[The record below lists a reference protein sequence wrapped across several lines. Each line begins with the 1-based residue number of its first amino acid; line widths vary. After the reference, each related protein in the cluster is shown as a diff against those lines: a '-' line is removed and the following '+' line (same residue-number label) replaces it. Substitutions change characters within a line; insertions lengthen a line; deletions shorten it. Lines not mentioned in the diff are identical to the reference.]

1 MTRETCKA
9 DLARTVSVLPNLRYV
24 DLPEGFYSADPSSQ
38 ILRDELQATCL
49 DIRKMTYSTGS
60 EHAFEALAHGLWRTL
75 ENLEL
80 DRMDLDQSVLRFVL
94 GSLPVL
100 HELKLCDLPR
110 LDDSL
115 FQNTPNL
122 PAFPPLQKLQ
132 LQDTPGI
139 TSDGLVTYLSHP
151 ASREIL
157 HFLSL
162 THTGITIPSLHTV
175 LWPASHLTH
184 LSITE
189 TVTRSFPLDPIPPL
203 TSIPLKT
210 LHYEIT
216 SENSP
221 HSHPA
226 DSYYAYLA
234 SSLHANALPSLQK
247 LYVRDAAF
255 PETLLISQSGFN
267 LAGPHSRPTSSS
279 SITLKQLPQSLK
291 LSKRNAATMF
301 NRTLEIYTKGP
312 DELDWAFAP
321 LAPEPPSFSPSSSSL
336 PTHQRHLSSQ
346 RFSLAPPTL
355 PFAPYHSSHQRHQ
368 SFSHERGQ
376 PSVVSIQGRP
386 VSAHNAT
393 RGLGPNW
400 GGEARKSVM
409 ISNGY
414 GGFLPV
420 SGEDFLQGTTSV
432 MRDGLALGSADGP
445 LPPAGFAGIPFGS
458 PSRPGS
464 SHGAQSGGTGRS
476 GGGLEVPRP
485 GSAGSWKRGHGG
497 RESRSSR
504 ADLWR

>member
-9 DLARTVSVLPNLRYV
+9 DLARIVSVLPNLRYV
-24 DLPEGFYSADPSSQ
+24 DLPDGFYSADPSSQ
-38 ILRDELQATCL
+38 ILRDELQASCL
-49 DIRKMTYSTGS
+49 DIRKMTYNTGS
-60 EHAFEALAHGLWRTL
+60 EYAFEALAHGQWRTL
-75 ENLEL
+75 ETLEL
-80 DRMDLDQSVLRFVL
+80 NRMDLDYTVLRFVL

-110 LDDSL
+110 LDDSI
-115 FQNTPNL
+115 FQSTPNL
-122 PAFPPLQKLQ
+122 PMFPPLQKLQ

-139 TSDGLVTYLSHP
+139 TSDGLVNYLSHP
-151 ASREIL
+151 ASREVL

-162 THTGITIPSLHTV
+162 SRTGITIPSLHTV
-175 LWPASHLTH
+175 LWSASHLIH

-189 TVTRSFPLDPIPPL
+189 SITRSFPLDPIPPL
-203 TSIPLKT
+203 MSLPLKT

-255 PETLLISQSGFN
+255 PETLLVSQSGSNF
-267 LAGPHSRPTSSS
+267 AGPHSRPTSSS
-279 SITLKQLPQSLK
+279 STMKQLPQSLQYP
-291 LSKRNAATMF
+291 KRNAANVF

-312 DELDWAFAP
+312 DELEWMFAP
-321 LAPEPPSFSPSSSSL
+321 LAPERPSFSPSSASL
-336 PTHQRHLSSQ
+336 SPHQRHLSSQ
-346 RFSLAPPTL
+346 GFTLAPPIL
-355 PFAPYHSSHQRHQ
+355 PFAPHHASHQRHQ
-368 SFSHERGQ
+368 SFGHERGQ

-420 SGEDFLQGTTSV
+420 SGDDMVRGSDSVLQHGW
-432 MRDGLALGSADGP
+432 GLGLVDGP
-445 LPPAGFAGIPFGS
+445 LPPAGFAGIPIDG

-464 SHGAQSGGTGRS
+464 SYGAQGGGGGRT
-476 GGGLEVPRP
+476 GGGLEVTRP

-497 RESRSSR
+497 KGSRSSR